1 MPYIGGMTI
10 AADPRAFLYR
20 SGELDPDSAQR
31 LTAETL
37 AKADDGELYLQY
49 RKSEA
54 FGFDDGRL
62 KTASYD
68 TQSGFGLRAVSGE
81 MTAFAHSN
89 ELSAAAIR
97 RAGETMALI
106 DPSARPKATPP
117 QGTNRHLYTDADPID
132 LVPFADKVNLCLGVD
147 AAARAR
153 DPRVAQVSVGLSGSW
168 SVVEIVRPDGFVAT
182 DIRPLVRLNV
192 SIVVEAN
199 GRRETGNFGIGGR
212 YLYDRLMGEEVW
224 NRAIDEALAQA
235 LVNLESVDAPAGE
248 MTVLLGPGWPGVLL
262 HEAVGH
268 GLEGDFNR
276 KGTSAFSGRIGERV
290 AAAGVTVVDDGSI
303 MDRRGSLSIDDEGTP
318 TQENVL
324 IEDGILKGYMQD
336 RLNARLMG
344 EEVWN
349 RAIDEALAQAL
360 VNLESVDAPAGEMT
374 VLLGPGWPGVLLH
387 EAVGHGLEGD
397 FNRKGT
403 SAFSGRI
410 GERVAAAGVTV
421 VDDGSIMDRRGSL
434 SIDDEGT
441 PTQENV
447 LIEDGILKGYMQ
459 DRLNARL
466 MGVAPTGNGRRQ
478 SFEHAPMPRMTNTF
492 MRGGNDDPAELMS
505 RVKKGI
511 YAKSFGGGQVDI
523 VSGKFVFSCTEAYR
537 IENGTLGAPIKGATL
552 IGDGPTV
559 LTKVTGIGNDFA
571 LDEGIG
577 MCGKD
582 GQGVPAGV
590 GQPTLLV
597 SGLTVGGTAV

>member
-1 MPYIGGMTI
+1 MT
-10 AADPRAFLYR
+10 DPRSFLYR
-20 SGELDPDSAQR
+20 DGLDPETALA

-49 RKSEA
+49 RKTEA

-68 TQSGFGLRAVSGE
+68 TQSGFGLRAISGE
-81 MTAFAHSN
+81 TTAFAHSN

-106 DPSARPKATPP
+106 DPSLAAKAGAPHH
-117 QGTNRHLYTDADPID
+117 TNRHLYTDADPID
-132 LVPFADKVNLCLGVD
+132 LVPFADKVNLCQTID

-168 SVVEIVRPDGFVAT
+168 SVIEIVRPDGFVAT

-192 SIVVEAN
+192 SIVVEQN
-199 GRRETGNFGIGGR
+199 GRRETGNFGVGGR

-303 MDRRGSLSIDDEGTP
+303 LDRRGSLSIDDEGTP
-318 TQENVL
+318 SQENVL
-324 IEDGILKGYMQD
+324 IEDG
-336 RLNARLMG
+336 
-344 EEVWN
+344 V
-349 RAIDEALAQAL
+349 
-360 VNLESVDAPAGEMT
+360 
-374 VLLGPGWPGVLLH
+374 
-387 EAVGHGLEGD
+387 
-397 FNRKGT
+397 
-403 SAFSGRI
+403 
-410 GERVAAAGVTV
+410 
-421 VDDGSIMDRRGSL
+421 
-434 SIDDEGT
+434 
-441 PTQENV
+441 
-447 LIEDGILKGYMQ
+447 LKGYMQ

-466 MGVAPTGNGRRQ
+466 MGVAPTGNGRRE

-492 MRGGNDDPAELMS
+492 MRGGKDDPAELLA

-511 YAKSFGGGQVDI
+511 FAKSFGGGQVDI

-537 IENGTLGAPIKGATL
+537 IEDGKLAAPIKGATL

-577 MCGKD
+577 MCGKA

-597 SGLTVGGTAV
+597 EGLTVGGTAV